1 MIDKSLLEGRH
12 RAVTDA
18 VRWLDSSHLPMN
30 LRVVAEIF
38 EDAAANVLH
47 LIKTDDPQVT
57 HMINRLIEAKDCAV
71 RAKILDDEVFSTPD
85 KE

>member
-1 MIDKSLLEGRH
+1 MIDKSLTEGRH

-18 VRWLDSSHLPMN
+18 LRWLDAEHLPMH
-30 LRVVAEIF
+30 LRVVAQIF

-71 RAKILDDEVFSTPD
+71 RAKIVDGEV
-85 KE
+85 